1 MSESDVTIDGL
12 PDHLLARAPGADDT
26 RAVAELLADHQRA
39 AKGSAGVDPDTVL
52 GQLVGTGSWTRRQ
65 VLVHDTAGG
74 LVAWLSVHD
83 RAAGRTL
90 IEVTVTPNLPDDE
103 ARVVALALLGAAE
116 RYARDIAAMRGLRAT
131 LLDTGAYADDARQ
144 QGWLAASGFEQT
156 RTWLQM
162 TRPVQPEEATSLPG
176 PREGVTVRPVDRHDD
191 GLPVAQDLQAVH
203 RVLEESFQDH
213 FSSYRESFPEF
224 VMRLREDPGH
234 RWDHWWLATVDT
246 DEGPMPAGAVVCT
259 VLREDAEGFEG
270 SYVDYIGVHRRAR
283 GRGVAKALLHT
294 VVADAARR
302 GRNRVALEVDAD
314 SPTGADGLYSA
325 MGWVTDYRTQSWH
338 RDLDVGSGPRR
349 GAP

>member
-12 PDHLLARAPGADDT
+12 PEHLVARAPEADDA

-39 AKGSAGVDPDTVL
+39 AKGSASVDPETVL
-52 GQLVGTGSWTRRQ
+52 GQLVGIGSWTRRQ
-65 VLVHDTAGG
+65 VLVHEPDGS

-90 IEVTVTPNLPDDE
+90 IEVTVTPDLPADE
-103 ARVVALALLGAAE
+103 AAAVALALLGAAE
-116 RYARDIAAMRGLRAT
+116 RHARDIAAMRGLRST
-131 LLDTGAYADDARQ
+131 LLDTGAYADDTRQ
-144 QGWLAASGFEQT
+144 QGWLTRAGFEQT

-162 TRPVQPEEATSLPG
+162 TRPVRPGEESGLPG

-259 VLREDAEGFEG
+259 VLREDADGHEG

-294 VVADAARR
+294 VIADAARR
-302 GRNRVALEVDAD
+302 GRNRVGLEVDAD
-314 SPTGADGLYSA
+314 SPTGADGLYTA
-325 MGWVTDYRTQSWH
+325 MGWVTDYCTQSWH
-338 RDLDVGSGPRR
+338 RDLDVDAGPRR

>member
-1 MSESDVTIDGL
+1 VVRVTDADVTIDGL
-12 PDHLLARAPGADDT
+12 PEGLSARLPAAADAPDVAALLAA
-26 RAVAELLADHQRA
+26 HQRA
-39 AKGSAGVDPDTVL
+39 AKGSAGVDPEAVL

-65 VLVHDTAGG
+65 VLVHDPSGR

-83 RAAGRTL
+83 RASGRTL
-90 IEVTVTPNLPDDE
+90 VEVTVTPDLPDED
-103 ARVVALALLGAAE
+103 AAALAAALFGAGE
-116 RYARDIAAMRGLRAT
+116 RHALDIAGMRGLGT
-131 LLDTGAYADDARQ
+131 SLLDSGAYADDPRQ
-144 QGWLAASGFEQT
+144 QRWLAAAGFERT

-162 TRPVQPEEATSLPG
+162 TRPVAPDEAATVPA
-176 PREGVTVRPVDRHDD
+176 PREGVTVRPVERHDD
-191 GLPVAQDLQAVH
+191 GLPVAQDLQDVH

-234 RWDHWWLATVDT
+234 RWDHWWLATIET
-246 DEGPMPAGAVVCT
+246 DEGVFPAGALVST

-294 VVADAARR
+294 AIADAARR
-302 GRNRVALEVDAD
+302 GRNRVGLEVDAG
-314 SPTGADGLYSA
+314 SPTGADGLYTS

-338 RDLDVGSGPRR
+338 RELDLR
-349 GAP
+349 

>member
-1 MSESDVTIDGL
+1 MTDADVTIDGL
-12 PDHLLARAPGADDT
+12 PGGLAARLPTAADAPDVAALLAA
-26 RAVAELLADHQRA
+26 HQHA
-39 AKGSAGVDPDTVL
+39 AKGSAGVDPEAVL

-65 VLVHDTAGG
+65 VLVHDTAGR

-83 RAAGRTL
+83 RASGRTL
-90 IEVTVTPNLPDDE
+90 VEVTVTPDLPDED
-103 ARVVALALLGAAE
+103 AAALAAALFGAGE
-116 RYARDIAAMRGLRAT
+116 RHAVDIAGMRGLGT
-131 LLDTGAYADDARQ
+131 SLLDSGAYADDPRQ
-144 QGWLAASGFEQT
+144 QRWLATAGFEQT

-162 TRPVQPEEATSLPG
+162 TRPVTADEASSMPA
-176 PREGVTVRPVDRHDD
+176 PREGVTVRPVERHDD
-191 GLPVAQDLQAVH
+191 GLPVAQDLQDVH

-234 RWDHWWLATVDT
+234 RWDHWWLATIET
-246 DEGPMPAGAVVCT
+246 DEGVFPAGALVST

-294 VVADAARR
+294 AIADAARR
-302 GRNRVALEVDAD
+302 GRNRVGLEVDAG
-314 SPTGADGLYSA
+314 SPTGADGLYTS

-338 RDLDVGSGPRR
+338 RELDLR
-349 GAP
+349 

>member
-1 MSESDVTIDGL
+1 MSEPDVTIDGL
-12 PDHLLARAPGADDT
+12 PGHLLARVPGGDDAP
-26 RAVAELLADHQRA
+26 AVAALVADHQRA
-39 AKGSAGVDPDTVL
+39 AKGSASVDPDSVL

-65 VLVHDTAGG
+65 VLVHDRSGR

-90 IEVTVTPNLPDDE
+90 VEVTVTPHLPAEE
-103 ARVVALALLGAAE
+103 AEPVALALLGAAE
-116 RYARDIAAMRGLRAT
+116 RHARDIAAMRGLRTT
-131 LLDTGAYADDARQ
+131 LLDTGAYADDDRQ
-144 QGWLAASGFEQT
+144 QRWLALAGFEQT

-162 TRPVQPEEATSLPG
+162 TRPVAPDEATTLPG

-234 RWDHWWLATVDT
+234 RWDHWWLATVET
-246 DEGPMPAGAVVCT
+246 EQGPLPAGAVVST
-259 VLREDAEGFEG
+259 VLRPDADGVEG

-294 VVADAARR
+294 VIADAARR
-302 GRNRVALEVDAD
+302 GRNRVGLEVDAD
-314 SPTGADGLYSA
+314 SPTGADGLYTA

-338 RDLDVGSGPRR
+338 RDLDTGAGPRR

>member
-1 MSESDVTIDGL
+1 VTDADVTIYGL
-12 PDHLLARAPGADDT
+12 PEGLSARLPAAADAPDVAALLAA
-26 RAVAELLADHQRA
+26 HQRA
-39 AKGSAGVDPDTVL
+39 AKGSAGVDPEAVL

-65 VLVHDTAGG
+65 ALVHDPSGR

-83 RAAGRTL
+83 RASGRTL
-90 IEVTVTPNLPDDE
+90 VEVTVTPDLPDED
-103 ARVVALALLGAAE
+103 AAALAAALFGAGE
-116 RYARDIAAMRGLRAT
+116 RHAVDIAGMRGLGT
-131 LLDTGAYADDARQ
+131 SLLGSGAYADDRRQ
-144 QGWLAASGFEQT
+144 QRWLATAGFEQT

-162 TRPVQPEEATSLPG
+162 TRPVTADEASSMPA
-176 PREGVTVRPVDRHDD
+176 PREGVTVRPVERHDD
-191 GLPVAQDLQAVH
+191 GLPVAQDLQDVH

-234 RWDHWWLATVDT
+234 RWDHWWLATVET
-246 DEGPMPAGAVVCT
+246 DEGVFPAGALVST

-294 VVADAARR
+294 AIADAARR
-302 GRNRVALEVDAD
+302 GRNRVGLEVDAG
-314 SPTGADGLYSA
+314 SPTGADGLYTS

-338 RDLDVGSGPRR
+338 RELDLR
-349 GAP
+349 

>member
-1 MSESDVTIDGL
+1 VVRVTDADVTIDGL
-12 PDHLLARAPGADDT
+12 PAGLAARLPAAADAPAVSALLAA
-26 RAVAELLADHQRA
+26 HQRA
-39 AKGSAGVDPDTVL
+39 AKGSAGVDPEAVL

-65 VLVHDTAGG
+65 VLVHDPAGR

-83 RAAGRTL
+83 RASGRTL
-90 IEVTVTPNLPDDE
+90 VEVTVTPDLPDED
-103 ARVVALALLGAAE
+103 AGSLAAALFGAGERHAL
-116 RYARDIAAMRGLRAT
+116 DIARMRGLGSS
-131 LLDTGAYADDARQ
+131 LLDSGAYADDPRQ
-144 QGWLAASGFEQT
+144 QRWLAAAGFEQT

-162 TRPVQPEEATSLPG
+162 TRPVTADEASTVPA
-176 PREGVTVRPVDRHDD
+176 PREGVTVRPVERHDD
-191 GLPVAQDLQAVH
+191 GLPVAQDLQDVH

-246 DEGPMPAGAVVCT
+246 DEGVLPAGALVST
-259 VLREDAEGFEG
+259 VLREDAAGFEG

-294 VVADAARR
+294 AIADAARR
-302 GRNRVALEVDAD
+302 GRNRVGLEVDAD
-314 SPTGADGLYSA
+314 SPTGADGLYTS

-338 RDLDVGSGPRR
+338 RELDLR
-349 GAP
+349 

>member
-1 MSESDVTIDGL
+1 MSESDVIIDGL
-12 PDHLLARAPGADDT
+12 PDHLRARAPEAED
-26 RAVAELLADHQRA
+26 APSVAALVADHQRA
-39 AKGSAGVDPDTVL
+39 AKGSASVDPEMVL
-52 GQLVGTGSWTRRQ
+52 GQLVGIGSWTRRQ
-65 VLVHDTAGG
+65 VLVHDPSGD

-90 IEVTVTPNLPDDE
+90 IEVTVTPDLPEDGAE
-103 ARVVALALLGAAE
+103 RVALALLAAAE
-116 RYARDIAAMRGLRAT
+116 RHARDIAAMRGLRTT

-144 QGWLAASGFEQT
+144 QRWLAEAGYEQT

-162 TRPVQPEEATSLPG
+162 TRPVRPEEATGLPG
-176 PREGVTVRPVDRHDD
+176 PREGVAIRQVDRHED

-234 RWDHWWLATVDT
+234 RWDHWWLATVET
-246 DEGPMPAGAVVCT
+246 DRGPMPAGAVVST
-259 VLREDAEGFEG
+259 VLRPDAEGLEG

-294 VVADAARR
+294 VIADAARR
-302 GRNRVALEVDAD
+302 GRNRVGLEVDAD
-314 SPTGADGLYSA
+314 SPTGADGLYTA
-325 MGWVTDYRTQSWH
+325 MGWLTDYRTQSWH
-338 RDLDVGSGPRR
+338 RDLDIDAGPRR

>member
-1 MSESDVTIDGL
+1 MSEADVTIDGL
-12 PDHLLARAPGADDT
+12 PDTLTT
-26 RAVAELLADHQRA
+26 RVPDASDVPAVAALLADHQRA
-39 AKGSAGVDPDTVL
+39 ARGGSGVDPEAVF

-65 VLVHDTAGG
+65 VLVHDRTGR
-74 LVAWLSVHD
+74 LLAWLSVHD

-90 IEVTVTPNLPDDE
+90 VEVTVTPDLPADE
-103 ARVVALALLGAAE
+103 ADLVAGALLGAAE

-131 LLDTGAYADDARQ
+131 LLDSGAYADDLRQ
-144 QGWLAASGFEQT
+144 QRWLREAGYEKT

-162 TRPVQPEEATSLPG
+162 TRPVSPEEATTLPG
-176 PREGVTVRPVDRHDD
+176 PREGVTVRPVDRHPD

-234 RWDHWWLATVDT
+234 RWDHWWLATVET
-246 DEGPMPAGAVVCT
+246 GTGTMPAGAVVSS
-259 VLREDAEGFEG
+259 VLRPDADGIEG

-294 VVADAARR
+294 VIADAARR
-302 GRNRVALEVDAD
+302 GRNRVGLEVDAD
-314 SPTGADGLYSA
+314 SPTDADGLYTA

-338 RDLDVGSGPRR
+338 RDLDVPR
-349 GAP
+349 GARRR